1 MRTRAD
7 GPDDA
12 AGQGFP
18 AEIPMPPGNNQESMR
33 EGRER
38 GKPILEGACSIV
50 VITQNEES
58 NIGRCLAAC
67 VRLADD
73 VWVVDAFSGDRTVEI
88 ARALGAGVVSH
99 AFESWGAQRNYA
111 LDTLP
116 LKYEFA
122 LLLDADEEIDET
134 FAHALAGQIR
144 RQDCAAFHVNFDI
157 VFLGKVLRYAHAN
170 PPVLRVVKRGCGRW
184 VSEGAREY
192 CIVDGPVGRI
202 RARIRHEDR
211 KGIFFWLVKQI
222 RNAEREA
229 EVLVEKERRLD
240 VDELSRGRHFERPS
254 RVRLRR
260 LYAKLPPVLRP
271 ALVFAHRYFIRF
283 GFLDG
288 YPGLVF
294 CLLHGLWYNLIID
307 VRVYERKL
315 GHDCYLPPYGGTRQ
329 LKSVSDG
336 QVRSAAPEKDQ
347 AGTAREVAP
356 ARTRVPVG

>member
-1 MRTRAD
+1 MRGMVLMTQRS
-7 GPDDA
+7 G
-12 AGQGFP
+12 GFT
-18 AEIPMPPGNNQESMR
+18 AEILMSPGSD
-33 EGRER
+33 
-38 GKPILEGACSIV
+38 PILAQEKHERVKTILGGVCSIV

-73 VWVVDAFSGDRTVEI
+73 VWVVDSFSGDRTVEI
-88 ARALGAGVVSH
+88 GRVLGANVVSH
-99 AFESWGAQRNYA
+99 EFESWGAQRNYA

-116 LKYEFA
+116 LRQEYVLF
-122 LLLDADEEIDET
+122 LDADEEINEA
-134 FAHALAGQIR
+134 FARELAEHIERG
-144 RQDCAAFHVNFDI
+144 DCVAFQVHFDI
-157 VFLGKVLRYAHAN
+157 VFLGRVLRHAHAN

-192 CIVDGPVGRI
+192 CVVDGPLGRLH
-202 RARIRHEDR
+202 ARIRHEDR

-229 EVLVEKERRLD
+229 GVLVERERRLD
-240 VDELSRGRHFERPS
+240 MRELTRDRHFERPS

-271 ALVFAHRYFIRF
+271 ALVFAYRYFIRF

-307 VRVYERKL
+307 VRVYEMKL
-315 GHDCYLPPYGGTRQ
+315 GHDCYLPPYGGVRQ
-329 LKSVSDG
+329 SQS
-336 QVRSAAPEKDQ
+336 PP
-347 AGTAREVAP
+347 AGTACPAVREKCEIRNVRAAAP
-356 ARTRVPVG
+356 AGAHIPTD

>member
-1 MRTRAD
+1 
-7 GPDDA
+7 
-12 AGQGFP
+12 
-18 AEIPMPPGNNQESMR
+18 MPPENDGFLVQ

-38 GKPILEGACSIV
+38 VRTALKGVCSIV

-58 NIGRCLAAC
+58 NIRRCLTAC
-67 VRLADD
+67 IRLADD
-73 VWVVDAFSGDRTVEI
+73 VWVVDSFSGDRTVAI
-88 ARALGAGVVSH
+88 GRALGANVVSH

-111 LDTLP
+111 LGTLP
-116 LKYEFA
+116 LRHEYVLF
-122 LLLDADEEIDET
+122 LDADEEIDEA
-134 FAHALAGQIR
+134 FARELVARIGR
-144 RQDCAAFHVNFDI
+144 RACAAFQVNFDI

-192 CIVDGPVGRI
+192 CVVDGPIGRI

-229 EVLVEKERRLD
+229 AVLTEREQRLD
-240 VDELSRGRHFERPS
+240 VGELARGRHFERPS

-260 LYAKLPPVLRP
+260 LYAKLPRVLRP
-271 ALVFAHRYFIRF
+271 ALVFGYRYFVRL

-307 VRVYERKL
+307 VRVYEMKL
-315 GHDCYLPPYGGTRQ
+315 GHDCYLPPYGGSRQ
-329 LKSVSDG
+329 SQFSTAG
-336 QVRSAAPEKDQ
+336 QACPAEPERDDVRSVPEVSG
-347 AGTAREVAP
+347 AGTHIAAD
-356 ARTRVPVG
+356 